1 MPLSRDSIQGFIDG
15 YKNQGG
21 DMTKLAE
28 AVRGYLES
36 STRYPAKPEEVNAI
50 VDDLGSYEK

>member
-1 MPLSRDSIQGFIDG
+1 MALSRDSIQGFIDG

-21 DMTKLAE
+21 DMTRLAE
-28 AVRGYLES
+28 AVRGYLTS

-50 VDDLGSYEK
+50 IDDLASYEK